1 MNSRASRSTQFS
13 KSLLFRYGLAILV
26 TAAALLLRA
35 VLDPYLGNYTP
46 FVTMFPTIV
55 LLAAYVGLGP
65 SILSVLLGLFG
76 VTYWFVPPRHSFA
89 VWEHPA
95 YLIATVVYLIF
106 GAVMVLG
113 GEWSRRS
120 RVKLRRTRVLFETF
134 LDNSPGAEYLKDEN
148 GTYVYANKTNKTRFA
163 SDFVGKTDFDIFP
176 QAIAQQ
182 FREHDLLVLRDNQP
196 REFIERTDEADGL
209 HTWLTVKFP
218 VIDADGERLIGGKS
232 IDITEKQRAEDALR
246 TTSAQFR
253 RFLETAPVGL
263 VRCGR
268 DTRYLAANP
277 AYAEIV
283 GIPLDQ
289 IVGRLMIEVMG
300 AEAFQQISPSV
311 DRVLKGERVEYEA
324 LLPYRSGSRHVHVV
338 WTPDMDSSNQIV
350 GWIASVL
357 DVTEAKRAEEHLHKV
372 EKLAAAGQLAAS
384 LAHEINNPLSSV
396 INALYL
402 LKGQPALDGNARFL
416 VNTAGTELQRVARI
430 VKQSL
435 SYYREGSTRQP
446 MDLTALAED
455 SLQVF
460 SEKIRHAGIEVTKKL
475 TPDTT
480 IVGFA
485 DEVRQVIDNL
495 LLNAVEASPNGGR
508 LIVCVRP
515 SRDWRNLA
523 QAGARLTIADTG
535 NGIPSESIAR
545 VFEPFFTTKPEKGT
559 GLGLW
564 VVRGILA
571 KHGGQIKIRS
581 SRQESKSGTVISILW
596 PMGKLASQGD
606 DVARSQTVS

>member
-1 MNSRASRSTQFS
+1 MNARASRWTQFS

-26 TAAALLLRA
+26 TAAALLLRE

-46 FVTMFPTIV
+46 FITMFPTV
-55 LLAAYVGLGP
+55 AVLAAYVGRGP
-65 SILSVLLGLFG
+65 STLSVLLGLLG

-89 VWEHPA
+89 VWHHPA
-95 YLIATVVYLIF
+95 FLIAAVVYLIF
-106 GAVMVLG
+106 GAVMVAG

-120 RVKLRRTRVLFETF
+120 RTKLRRTRTLFETF
-134 LDNSPGAEYLKDEN
+134 LDNSPGAEYLKDEA
-148 GTYVYANKTNKTRFA
+148 GTYVYANRTNKARFT

-176 QAIAQQ
+176 TAIAQQ
-182 FREHDLLVLRDNQP
+182 FRDNDLLVLRDNQP
-196 REFIERTDEADGL
+196 REFTEETQEADGL
-209 HTWLTVKFP
+209 HTWLTIKFP
-218 VIDADGERLIGGKS
+218 VIDADGKRLIGGKS
-232 IDITEKQRAEDALR
+232 IDITAKQRAEDALR

-253 RFLETAPVGL
+253 RFLDTAPVGL
-263 VRCGR
+263 VRCSS
-268 DTRYLAANP
+268 DMRYLAANP

-283 GIPLDQ
+283 GVPLEQ
-289 IVGRLMIEVMG
+289 IVGRPMIEVMG
-300 AEAFQQISPSV
+300 AEALQEIRPYV
-311 DRVLKGERVEYEA
+311 DRVMKGERLEYEA
-324 LLPYRSGSRHVHVV
+324 LLPYRSGSRHVHVM
-338 WTPDMDSSNQIV
+338 WTPDTYGSNQIV
-350 GWIASVL
+350 GWIASVM
-357 DVTEAKRAEEHLHKV
+357 DVTELKRAEENLHKV

-402 LKGQPALDGNARFL
+402 LKGQPGLDEHAQYL

-435 SYYREGSTRQP
+435 SYYREGSTQQP
-446 MDLTALAED
+446 VDLTALMEE

-475 TPDTT
+475 TPGTSM
-480 IVGFA
+480 IGFS

-495 LLNAVEASPNGGR
+495 LLNAIEATHDGGR

-515 SRDWRNLA
+515 SRDWRNRA
-523 QAGARLTIADTG
+523 QMGARLTIADTG
-535 NGIPSESIAR
+535 SGIPGASLAK
-545 VFEPFFTTKPEKGT
+545 VFEAFFTTKPEKGT

-571 KHGGQIKIRS
+571 KHGGGIKVR
-581 SRQESKSGTVISILW
+581 SRQQKSRSGTVISIFW
-596 PMGKLASQGD
+596 PMRVQAGQGD
-606 DVARSQTVS
+606 ELTRSETAG

>member
-1 MNSRASRSTQFS
+1 
-13 KSLLFRYGLAILV
+13 
-26 TAAALLLRA
+26 
-35 VLDPYLGNYTP
+35 
-46 FVTMFPTIV
+46 
-55 LLAAYVGLGP
+55 
-65 SILSVLLGLFG
+65 
-76 VTYWFVPPRHSFA
+76 
-89 VWEHPA
+89 
-95 YLIATVVYLIF
+95 
-106 GAVMVLG
+106 
-113 GEWSRRS
+113 
-120 RVKLRRTRVLFETF
+120 
-134 LDNSPGAEYLKDEN
+134 
-148 GTYVYANKTNKTRFA
+148 
-163 SDFVGKTDFDIFP
+163 
-176 QAIAQQ
+176 
-182 FREHDLLVLRDNQP
+182 
-196 REFIERTDEADGL
+196 
-209 HTWLTVKFP
+209 
-218 VIDADGERLIGGKS
+218 
-232 IDITEKQRAEDALR
+232 
-246 TTSAQFR
+246 
-253 RFLETAPVGL
+253 
-263 VRCGR
+263 
-268 DTRYLAANP
+268 
-277 AYAEIV
+277 
-283 GIPLDQ
+283 
-289 IVGRLMIEVMG
+289 
-300 AEAFQQISPSV
+300 
-311 DRVLKGERVEYEA
+311 
-324 LLPYRSGSRHVHVV
+324 
-338 WTPDMDSSNQIV
+338 
-350 GWIASVL
+350 
-357 DVTEAKRAEEHLHKV
+357 
-372 EKLAAAGQLAAS
+372 
-384 LAHEINNPLSSV
+384 
-396 INALYL
+396 
-402 LKGQPALDGNARFL
+402 
-416 VNTAGTELQRVARI
+416 VARI

>member
-1 MNSRASRSTQFS
+1 MNARASRWTQLS
-13 KSLLFRYGLAILV
+13 KSLLFRYGVAILV
-26 TAAALLLRA
+26 TAVALFLRQ

-46 FVTMFPTIV
+46 FITMFPTV
-55 LLAAYVGLGP
+55 AVLAAYFGLGP
-65 SILSVLLGLFG
+65 STLSVVLGLLG

-89 VWEHPA
+89 VWHHPA
-95 YLIATVVYLIF
+95 YIIAAVVYLIF
-106 GAVMVLG
+106 GAVMVVG

-120 RVKLRRTRVLFETF
+120 RIKLRRTRVLFETF
-134 LDNSPGAEYLKDEN
+134 LENSPSPEYLKDET
-148 GTYVYANKTNKTRFA
+148 GVYVYANRAQKSRFA

-176 QAIAQQ
+176 KPTAQQ
-182 FREHDLLVLRDNQP
+182 FREHDLVVLRENQP
-196 REFIERTDEADGL
+196 REFTEQTHEPDGL

-218 VIDADGERLIGGKS
+218 VIDADGKRLIGGKS

-246 TTSAQFR
+246 DTSAQFR
-253 RFLETAPVGL
+253 RFLDTAPVGL
-263 VRCGR
+263 VRCSS
-268 DTRYLAANP
+268 DMRYLAANP

-283 GIPLDQ
+283 GVPLDQ
-289 IVGRLMIEVMG
+289 IVGRPMIEVMG
-300 AEAFQQISPSV
+300 AEALQAIRPHV
-311 DRVLKGERVEYEA
+311 DRVMKGQRVEYET

-338 WTPDMDSSNQIV
+338 WTPDTYGSNQIV
-350 GWIASVL
+350 GWIASVM

-396 INALYL
+396 INAIYL
-402 LKGQPALDGNARFL
+402 LKGQSALDQNAQFL
-416 VNTAGTELQRVARI
+416 VNTAATELQRVARI

-446 MDLTALAED
+446 MDLAALTEN

-460 SEKIRHAGIEVTKKL
+460 SERIRHAGIEVTTKL
-475 TPDTT
+475 TPDT
-480 IVGFA
+480 IIIGFA

-495 LLNAVEASPNGGR
+495 LLNAVEASTNGGR

-515 SRDWRNLA
+515 SCNWKDLA
-523 QAGARLTIADTG
+523 QTGARLTIADNG
-535 NGIPSESIAR
+535 NGIPRESIAR

-571 KHGGQIKIRS
+571 KHGGAIKIRS
-581 SRQESKSGTVISILW
+581 RWQKPNSGTVISILW
-596 PMGKLASQGD
+596 PVAMQANQRDEL
-606 DVARSQTVS
+606 ARSKTTD